1 MVTCTPPS
9 FALQLSRVVDASSY
23 LRPRVAGTLRYLL
36 VVTGVALV
44 RTRAGQVGE
53 SSDVVWLLLVG

>member
-9 FALQLSRVVDASSY
+9 FALQPSRVVDASSY
-23 LRPRVAGTLRYLL
+23 LCSRVAGILRYLL
-36 VVTGVALV
+36 VVTDVALV